1 MSLRLDP
8 ATRAAA
14 GLISAL
20 HQVCFPE
27 DPWNVSTVSQMV
39 EMAGFF
45 GRVGRLDGEAAG
57 FGLARDLGGEI
68 EILSLGVVPAR
79 RRVGIG
85 SAILDSICLEA
96 QRRRAECVLLE
107 VAVDNYGA
115 RALYAGRGFTIVGRR
130 PHYYRQAARPIDALI
145 LRITPATT
153 SMAT

>member
-27 DPWNVSTVSQMV
+27 DPWDIATVSQIV

-57 FGLARDLGGEI
+57 FGLAHNLGGEV
-68 EILSLGVVPAR
+68 EILSLGVVPAHR
-79 RRVGIG
+79 RAGMG
-85 SAILDSICLEA
+85 SAILDSICSEA
-96 QRRRAECVLLE
+96 QRRGAECVLLE

-115 RALYAGRGFTIVGRR
+115 RALYAARGFTIVGRR

-145 LRITPATT
+145 LRVTLATT
-153 SMAT
+153 SVAT